1 MTDDELDR
9 ELQTL
14 WKRLTPPPKTDPA
27 YKQVTAEMWW
37 KFQHLENVPP
47 EERLDVVIAFAAS
60 RWRFDN
66 QQPAVPAGNVMAAES
81 SRRCMSPCGTLPIPT
96 HWPSPWASPSW
107 KKTTT
112 VRKPSTNGAQP
123 GDRRDG
129 RDPGQAGG
137 QGADREAA
145 QGCARSV
152 NVREQVRSDQPY
164 QQPSSR
170 WHLAGER
177 RGWGRSR
184 PSGTREDLKST
195 GCILEVHGSV
205 AEIAG
210 RGRPRG
216 EERRSGWKRRQ
227 AA

>member
-112 VRKPSTNGAQP
+112 VRKPSTKWGAT
-123 GDRRDG
+123 RRPARWSRSRPSRWSRVTARIG
-129 RDPGQAGG
+129 
-137 QGADREAA
+137 EAA
-145 QGCARSV
+145 QGHARSV
-152 NVREQVRSDQPY
+152 NVREQVRSAQPY
-164 QQPSSR
+164 QRPSSR

-177 RGWGRSR
+177 SGWGRSR
-184 PSGTREDLKST
+184 PSGTGEDLKST
-195 GCILEVHGSV
+195 GCTREVHGPV
-205 AEIAG
+205 AE
-210 RGRPRG
+210 
-216 EERRSGWKRRQ
+216 
-227 AA
+227 